1 MSENER
7 GTQEST
13 DIETRTQRA
22 LREPMTVLP
31 NTDPA
36 TDPTPVAG
44 ADGLVLVVS
53 TGPEYV
59 VDVEAGR
66 CTCPDAEHRNPDGG
80 CKHVRRARFATGR
93 VPLPVAALEAVDA
106 DEHLGEHT
114 DASLRFAAADG
125 GRVVAGDDAEVL
137 DNDEPGAAADGEECA
152 VCAALDDGW
161 ACAECYIAGDGTIP
175 SDGGS
180 ANHE

>member
-1 MSENER
+1 MSTNEPD
-7 GTQEST
+7 GHESI
-13 DIETRTQRA
+13 DPRTERA
-22 LREPMTVLP
+22 LEEPMTVLP
-31 NTDPA
+31 GTDPA
-36 TDPTPVAG
+36 TEPTPVVG
-44 ADGLVLVVS
+44 VDGRVLVVS

-66 CTCPDAEHRNPDGG
+66 CTCPDAEHRDPDDG

-93 VPLPVAALEAVDA
+93 APLPVAALEPADV

-114 DASLRFAAADG
+114 DASHRFAATDG

-137 DNDEPGAAADGEECA
+137 DDETGGDAAGEECA
-152 VCAALDDGW
+152 ECAALADGW

-175 SDGGS
+175 SDSGS
-180 ANHE
+180 EP